1 MSSILIHGGNQR
13 KRRETALKLLADKGV
28 GEGVNLIEVG
38 KVPTEGRGSSPKGGK
53 KIGIGEI
60 KALLPHLHVRPS
72 GKQKGFT
79 IFEAQRLTIAA
90 QNALLKIL
98 EEPPAHLVI
107 ILTAPN
113 PRLLLPTVIS
123 RCLIMEAEPDSTKP
137 SLTRLTSSNL
147 IEEIFDVQS
156 GQRLMLFEEKI
167 GYGQEGVLTF
177 LDEVEAHLKK
187 GLSLE
192 AAQLLTKLWQA
203 KKLLRDESANVKL
216 IIDEFLLST
225 PLSGGESKE

>member
-1 MSSILIHGGNQR
+1 MPSILIHGGDQQKR
-13 KRRETALKLLADKGV
+13 KEKALKLLADRGI
-28 GEGVNLIEVG
+28 ESNLNLTKIEEE
-38 KVPTEGRGSSPKGGK
+38 KL
-53 KIGIGEI
+53 GINEI
-60 KALLPHLHVRPS
+60 KVFLPHLHVRSPGS
-72 GKQKGFT
+72 RKGFI

-107 ILTAPN
+107 VLTTPS

-123 RCLIMEAEPDSTKP
+123 RCLIIEAEPDSTKP
-137 SLTRLTSSNL
+137 SLARSTSSNL
-147 IEEIFDVQS
+147 IKEIFDVQS
-156 GQRLMLFEEKI
+156 GRRLMLFEEKI

-187 GLSLE
+187 GLNLK

-225 PLSGGESKE
+225 